1 MKKQTIET
9 LIGRMKDKGYHYD
22 GIESGPGNIRFYYI
36 GGAFPLAFSSWREVR
51 TWLDEVI

>member
-1 MKKQTIET
+1 MGTKAEKI
-9 LIGRMKDKGYHYD
+9 INRMAQKGYHYD
-22 GIESGPGNIRFYYI
+22 GIESGPGQIRFYYI